1 MAKNEVTG
9 LTAPELEQRKET
21 YEARRRKRNETDE
34 RPPFEDRFCLAH
46 LNKQPD
52 DYNGP
57 QRYCLKYG
65 TDEFANGRTHCKFHG
80 RNLHIGGIED
90 NMENPELA
98 GMKHGM
104 FAEVE
109 NLVKDFSEKDQ
120 ALYDWIT
127 ERYSE
132 AYGIDP
138 KSDPAAAYDMHRL
151 AAEIVRAERGRGWL
165 IQEGE
170 VHEKEVRDDEGR
182 IVIDRETGDVVTEK
196 SEHYLAKMMH
206 RQDKKIS
213 QLERDLLV
221 TRKERS
227 KQESVDDAVEAMKTF
242 SELGSSLIS
251 RDENEY
257 NPDEFE
263 E

>member
-21 YEARRRKRNETDE
+21 YEARRHRRNETDE
-34 RPPFEDRFCLAH
+34 RPPFEDRFCLAK

-57 QRYCLKYG
+57 QRYCMYVAH
-65 TDEFANGRTHCKFHG
+65 DEFENGRTHCKFHG

-90 NMENPELA
+90 NMEHPELA

-104 FAEVE
+104 FAEVQ
-109 NLVKDFSEKDQ
+109 NLVKDFDDKDQ

-127 ERYSE
+127 ERYSD
-132 AYGIDP
+132 AYGISP
-138 KSDPAAAYDMHRL
+138 ESDPAAAYDLHRL
-151 AAEIVRAERGRGWL
+151 AAEIVRAERGRGFL
-165 IQEGE
+165 VGEGE
-170 VHEKEVRDDEGR
+170 VHEKEVRNEEGR
-182 IVIDRETGDVVTEK
+182 VVIDDSGDVVTEK

-227 KQESVDDAVEAMKTF
+227 KQESVDDAVEAMQTF
-242 SELGSSLIS
+242 QELGASLIN
-251 RDENEY
+251 REAEEY
-257 NPDEFE
+257 DPDEFE
-263 E
+263 